1 MLVPSRRVPSGV
13 TSVTSG
19 AVTSSTPVP
28 DPGSTARSATWRTSS
43 GDAPGGSARPTSNR
57 SSDSDHTA

>member
-1 MLVPSRRVPSGV
+1 MLVPSFRVPSAV

-28 DPGSTARSATWRTSS
+28 EPGVTASSATWRTNS
-43 GDAPGGSARPTSNR
+43 GEAPGGSARPTSNR